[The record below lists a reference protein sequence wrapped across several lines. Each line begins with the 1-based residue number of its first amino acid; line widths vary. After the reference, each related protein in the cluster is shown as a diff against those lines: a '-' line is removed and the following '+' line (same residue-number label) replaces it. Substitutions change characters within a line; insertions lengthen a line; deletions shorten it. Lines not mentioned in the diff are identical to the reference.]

1 MLIKLNIYVV
11 LNSFRNIETMKLAS
25 ELLIFSISQTT
36 DGHTTRMNGSEA
48 IVSFKDRSC
57 KNQAPAGQSFEF
69 TFGNRLVD

>member
-1 MLIKLNIYVV
+1 
-11 LNSFRNIETMKLAS
+11 MKLAS
-25 ELLIFSISQTT
+25 ELLIFSISQTR
-36 DGHTTRMNGSEA
+36 DGHTTMVDTRMNGSEA

>member
-1 MLIKLNIYVV
+1 
-11 LNSFRNIETMKLAS
+11 MKLAS
-25 ELLIFSISQTT
+25 ELLIFSIRQTR
-36 DGHTTRMNGSEA
+36 DGQRTHYNGTRMNGSEA